1 MWVAGA
7 VRYYF
12 ILLQKKLPAEAP
24 PHDAKEAYF
33 TREWSELFGLFA
45 SGVNAPLRVLHIIP
59 QTRMETTLMFIL
71 YSFVILY
78 VEASHALMFSVFVCV
93 NVLVRSWVCR
103 DWTKLRFVAQAFDMQ
118 RDLQITP
125 RRLEYTREKEGELFS
140 SLMAIAN
147 RKQEEMKEMIV
158 ETLSGMKEQL
168 LEEAANL
175 EFTGQK
181 RGYRDDQ

>member
-1 MWVAGA
+1 
-7 VRYYF
+7 
-12 ILLQKKLPAEAP
+12 
-24 PHDAKEAYF
+24 
-33 TREWSELFGLFA
+33 
-45 SGVNAPLRVLHIIP
+45 
-59 QTRMETTLMFIL
+59 
-71 YSFVILY
+71 
-78 VEASHALMFSVFVCV
+78 
-93 NVLVRSWVCR
+93 
-103 DWTKLRFVAQAFDMQ
+103 MQ